1 MPPSRF
7 DRWQANFLEK
17 SSRSPIPITVY
28 RGTCNER
35 EARSSPRKRQG
46 CCRKCS
52 RFFVIHAV
60 FKEYRFRYA
69 CLVHVFFLRDIF
81 FEM

>member
-1 MPPSRF
+1 MPPIRS

-17 SSRSPIPITVY
+17 SSRSPIPITVC
-28 RGTCNER
+28 RGE
-35 EARSSPRKRQG
+35 RQG
-46 CCRKCS
+46 CCRECS

-81 FEM
+81 LEM

>member
-1 MPPSRF
+1 MPYYKE
-7 DRWQANFLEK
+7 WQANFLEK

-28 RGTCNER
+28 RGE
-35 EARSSPRKRQG
+35 RQG